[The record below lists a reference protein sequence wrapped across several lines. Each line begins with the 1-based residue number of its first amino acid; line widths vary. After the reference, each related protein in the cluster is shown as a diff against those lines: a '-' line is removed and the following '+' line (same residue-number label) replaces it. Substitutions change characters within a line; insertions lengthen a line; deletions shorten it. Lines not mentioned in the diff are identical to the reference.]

1 MQIIVWGVFVF
12 LAAIWTGGVAL
23 MVALL
28 QGAVRLLEQG
38 EGADFA
44 GVVDTPVPEWL
55 APWIDLLGWQEW
67 LQGVVALLESFRA
80 VLPAFGQLM
89 DWVVP
94 VAWGVW
100 GVGLFGLSVLTLIAS
115 RLVTRFRP

>member
-1 MQIIVWGVFVF
+1 M
-12 LAAIWTGGVAL
+12 L
-23 MVALL
+23 
-28 QGAVRLLEQG
+28 
-38 EGADFA
+38 FA
-44 GVVDTPVPEWL
+44 VPEWL

-80 VLPAFGQLM
+80 VLPAIGQLM

-100 GVGLFGLSVLTLIAS
+100 GVGLFGLLVLTLIAS